1 MSKLCYN
8 YETGQY
14 EDISEDGYSYTS
26 GCYVSS
32 WDSSEYEQERRRE
45 EEEEERRREE
55 EDNYW

>member
-8 YETGQY
+8 YETGEY

-26 GCYVSS
+26 GEYVSL
-32 WDSSEYEQERRRE
+32 WDSSEYERER

-55 EDNYW
+55 NNYW